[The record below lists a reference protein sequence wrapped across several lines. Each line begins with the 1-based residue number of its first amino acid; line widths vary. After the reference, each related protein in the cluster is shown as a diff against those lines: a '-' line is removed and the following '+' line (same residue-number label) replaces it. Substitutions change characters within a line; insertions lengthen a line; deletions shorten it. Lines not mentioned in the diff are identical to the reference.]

1 MSAPATAGESED
13 KNDLI
18 LAKLLK
24 LNRIEDLLPR
34 SVLYNNIIISGGTS
48 TGNTTF
54 TYAMIQAISHEERL
68 NAVEETREL
77 DSTYHKSRAFN
88 CLTRW
93 SRSLESYYVR
103 FELKPVCVCVQS
115 ASSLVS
121 GAEAFSYLRAINT
134 GHPGSMSKLHADT
147 PEMAMEQLNDGK
159 VSRGLGMAPSE
170 ITSYIRDV
178 IDVVQLKR
186 GEQAKRY
193 ISDVC
198 FKAIHNPQP
207 KVE

>member
-1 MSAPATAGESED
+1 MSASATAGESED

-54 TYAMIQAISHEERL
+54 TYAMIQAIPHEERL
-68 NAVEETREL
+68 NAVEEAREL
-77 DSTYHKSRAFN
+77 DLTYHESRAFN

-121 GAEAFSYLRAINT
+121 CVALKHSVICAQSI
-134 GHPGSMSKLHADT
+134 PVT
-147 PEMAMEQLNDGK
+147 PDRFQHCTLILQK
-159 VSRGLGMAPSE
+159 WRWSS
-170 ITSYIRDV
+170 
-178 IDVVQLKR
+178 
-186 GEQAKRY
+186 
-193 ISDVC
+193 
-198 FKAIHNPQP
+198 
-207 KVE
+207 